1 MFSVY
6 DEFVRQRQRDT
17 EAAAAHRRLVD
28 RAAAARRWR
37 RAAVWTADRA
47 AKAEQES
54 QETRLVPSTA
64 R

>member
-6 DEFVRQRQRDT
+6 DEFVRQRQRDA
-17 EAAAAHRRLVD
+17 EAVAARRRLVD
-28 RAAAARRWR
+28 RAAAARRWH
-37 RAAVWTADRA
+37 RAAAWAADRA

-54 QETRLVPSTA
+54 YEARLVPAHA